1 MGLRRAGVWR
11 RNGSP
16 ADNCYPAFCLVGRI
30 DRLEAGFPQALCS
43 SMSKLRSSL
52 LLIVVPL
59 IFATP
64 VGAAEEGVPYW
75 ASIDAAEANMRVGP
89 GDSYRVSW
97 VYRRPHLPVK
107 VLRREGPWRLIE
119 DPAGDRGWMRDL
131 LLSRQRAAIVKGKEP
146 AEMRAEPNLGSHLQ
160 WRVEPGVV
168 GLLGECEAGWCQF
181 DADGHKAFAP
191 ADKLWGTG
199 EP

>member
-1 MGLRRAGVWR
+1 MQRRMFAPR
-11 RNGSP
+11 FR
-16 ADNCYPAFCLVGRI
+16 
-30 DRLEAGFPQALCS
+30 
-43 SMSKLRSSL
+43 L
-52 LLIVVPL
+52 LLAVASLASAVP
-59 IFATP
+59 
-64 VGAAEEGVPYW
+64 VHAEDEGIPYW

-89 GDSYRVSW
+89 GDSYRISW

-131 LLSRQRAAIVKGKEP
+131 LLSRQRAAIVVGKQE
-146 AEMRAEPNLGSHLQ
+146 AEMRAQPNSGSHLQ
-160 WRVEPGVV
+160 WRVQPGVV

-181 DADGHKAFAP
+181 DTDGHKAFAQ
-191 ADKLWGTG
+191 ADRLWGSG

>member
-1 MGLRRAGVWR
+1 MSA
-11 RNGSP
+11 S
-16 ADNCYPAFCLVGRI
+16 
-30 DRLEAGFPQALCS
+30 RLA
-43 SMSKLRSSL
+43 L
-52 LLIVVPL
+52 LLAPALMALAVP
-59 IFATP
+59 AS
-64 VGAAEEGVPYW
+64 AAEDGVPYW

-131 LLSRQRAAIVKGKEP
+131 LLSRQRAAMIRGEGV
-146 AEMRAEPNLGSHLQ
+146 AEMRAEPNSGSHLQ
-160 WRVEPGVV
+160 WRVEPGVI
-168 GLLGECEAGWCQF
+168 GLLGDCQAGWCQF
-181 DADGHKAFAP
+181 DAGGHKAFARE
-191 ADKLWGTG
+191 DRLWGTG